1 MIGIGFL
8 SFILSLDQC
17 ALKQGLWERMEY
29 LYVPVGWKKKEWK
42 RITAHPRKMWTS
54 KAYTMASKS
63 TNGPF

>member
-1 MIGIGFL
+1 
-8 SFILSLDQC
+8 
-17 ALKQGLWERMEY
+17 ME
-29 LYVPVGWKKKEWK
+29 YVPVGWKKKEWK